1 MEEVKRGV
9 GKCRNGHTG
18 SYGYP
23 TRPDEKY
30 DYCSQCGK
38 AMIWACPSC
47 NEPVPE
53 DPAELAEA
61 RFCRKCGNAYFDEVA
76 TG

>member
-1 MEEVKRGV
+1 MEAEKGV
-9 GKCRNGHTG
+9 GKCENNHTG

-30 DYCSQCGK
+30 DFCSNCGTKMVWQC
-38 AMIWACPSC
+38 AAC
-47 NEPVPE
+47 NQPVPE

-61 RFCRKCGNAYFDEVA
+61 RFCRHCGAPYFENGE